1 MGQLKHPCVE
11 LSQVALRFQG
21 KKAAPKDV
29 VIALES
35 LHQTLKDVTRQDY
48 ALDGKLAE
56 YVFFPLSH
64 VFQENKT
71 IPVRATEL
79 ALQCLQILISRGWR
93 DSIAPDLAKQLLIL
107 LGFLAGGS
115 GTEGKTK
122 DVNEE
127 LAAAAFSCLSSLFR
141 ASDAAGLS
149 SDGSVDA
156 TNFPVLGHTVSVL
169 LDGVGS
175 GPSVKVRLGALS
187 ALDALLSSISDKEA
201 LKSFF
206 PGIVSALTKLLS
218 AGSRSKGS
226 YRTLQ
231 GSLDVLTK
239 IIVKVV
245 SDRTNPELAPS
256 EPGGQVAIVPYDH
269 KDRPKESWLE
279 VTSVQVKLALANV
292 LPLRYHEQVEVRK
305 ALFRLCMSILE
316 RCRRSL
322 PQSVPMMIET
332 SVIICTQSSIVD
344 TIELLDNLRIVVT
357 TDSGLLETLKSSLH
371 DWVVALPRVMQSND
385 DTPKKRTVD
394 QISIAFEIIGA
405 VGTVSDVLNYA
416 MIGNLRASVSAALQA
431 SASKTI
437 QDVAESDVE
446 IDQAL
451 RIHQAKEVSVV
462 FPEVMFTKISQS
474 TTVEG
479 LRSLA
484 TKISKSSI
492 ATTLQRDV
500 IEILRTTSGDE
511 QIATLWL
518 AIQMQSKH
526 EAACNDFDVFLNPI
540 ATDPEQ
546 RNPVLDDL
554 YTFSLAVLSEQT
566 YTTENDWRLQALSLE
581 AIALQAQQQRQD
593 FRPELVDALY
603 PILERMGSPNAALQR
618 HAVTALSIVS
628 TACSYPTPKDFIIKN
643 VDYLVNAVALKLNTF
658 DISPQAP
665 QVLTMMIKLCG
676 ATLIPYLDDL
686 VESIFAILECYHGY
700 PKLVEQMFSV
710 LNAIVEAANKAASAT
725 AITETAAPLP
735 RVQIYKPTTITSLAS
750 QLQQARIE
758 KPHLDPLPSPP
769 PETNP
774 SASSPPEEDPPQPQP
789 TSSDTTSP
797 LPSPLHTISSITT
810 LTQHHLP
817 TPSPP
822 LRLLLLNLLPPA
834 FSLLAPHVDHFLPLI
849 HALWP
854 ALIARLYDPE
864 AYITTAA
871 ANALTALCKAAGEFL
886 ASRFRDE
893 WERIGG
899 LYVRCVKEAGVERRR
914 MGRVGGVAGR
924 REGAVGGL
932 VLGVVE
938 WVGVGG
944 GMEEGVWEMVE
955 GEVGGGGGRE
965 GREADVGERGRG
977 LMEGR
982 GKEVLEGLDADMLWL
997 VEERERV
1004 RRGGR
1009 GLEKPMAEGVVF
1021 GDVDL

>member
-1 MGQLKHPCVE
+1 LWQLKPPCVE

-64 VFQENKT
+64 IFRENKT

-79 ALQCLQILISRGWR
+79 ALQCLQVLISRGWR
-93 DSIAPDLAKQLLIL
+93 NSIAPDLAKQLLIL

-115 GTEGKTK
+115 ATEGKTK

-127 LAAAAFSCLSSLFR
+127 LAAAAFSCLGSLFR

-175 GPSVKVRLGALS
+175 GPSIKVRLGALS

-206 PGIVSALTKLLS
+206 PGMVSALTKLLS

-245 SDRTNPELAPS
+245 SDHTNPELAPS
-256 EPGGQVAIVPYDH
+256 ESGGQVATVPYDR
-269 KDRPKESWLE
+269 KDRPKDSWPE
-279 VTSVQVKLALANV
+279 VTSTQVKLALANV
-292 LPLRYHEQVEVRK
+292 LLLRYHEQVEVRK

-344 TIELLDNLRIVVT
+344 TIELLDNLRIVLT
-357 TDSGLLETLKSSLH
+357 TNSELLESLKSTLH
-371 DWVVALPRVMQSND
+371 DWIVTLPRVMQSND

-394 QISIAFEIIGA
+394 QISIALEIISA
-405 VGTVSDVLNYA
+405 HGTVSDVLNYA
-416 MIGNLRASVSAALQA
+416 MISNLRASVSAFLQA

-451 RIHQAKEVSVV
+451 RVHQAKEVSVI

-479 LRSLA
+479 LQSLA
-484 TKISKSSI
+484 NKISRSTI

-500 IEILRTTSGDE
+500 IETLRTTSGDE

-526 EAACNDFDVFLNPI
+526 EAACNDFDVFLNPS
-540 ATDPEQ
+540 AADPEQ
-546 RNPVLDDL
+546 SNPVLDDL
-554 YTFSLAVLSEQT
+554 YAFSLAVLSEQT
-566 YTTENDWRLQALSLE
+566 YTTENDWRHQALSLE

-628 TACSYPTPKDFIIKN
+628 TACSYPTPKDLIIEN

-658 DISPQAP
+658 DISPQTP

-710 LNAIVEAANKAASAT
+710 LNAIVETANKAASAT
-725 AITETAAPLP
+725 AITETAEPLP
-735 RVQIYKPTTITSLAS
+735 RIQTYKPTSLASLAS

-758 KPHLDPLPSPP
+758 NPHLDPLPSPP

-774 SASSPPEEDPPQPQP
+774 SPSSPPEEPPQA
-789 TSSDTTSP
+789 TSTDTPSP
-797 LPSPLHTISSITT
+797 LPSPLRTIFSITT

-834 FSLLAPHVDHFLPLI
+834 FSLLAPHTDNLLPLI

-871 ANALTALCKAAGEFL
+871 AAALTALCKAAGEFL

-899 LYVRCVKEAGVERRR
+899 LWARCVREAGVERRR
-914 MGRVGGVAGR
+914 MGRVGGLLGR

-955 GEVGGGGGRE
+955 GGAGGGGGRE
-965 GREADVGERGRG
+965 GREADMGERGRG

-982 GKEVLEGLDADMLWL
+982 GREVLEGLNADMLWL

-1009 GLEKPMAEGVVF
+1009 GLEKLVVEGVVF

>member
-1 MGQLKHPCVE
+1 M
-11 LSQVALRFQG
+11 RFQG

-29 VIALES
+29 ITALES

-64 VFQENKT
+64 IFRENKT
-71 IPVRATEL
+71 VPVRATEL

-93 DSIAPDLAKQLLIL
+93 DSVAPDLAKQLLIL

-115 GTEGKTK
+115 ATEGKTK

-127 LAAAAFSCLSSLFR
+127 LAAAAFSCLGSLFR

-156 TNFPVLGHTVSVL
+156 ADFPVLGHTVSVL

-218 AGSRSKGS
+218 VGSRSKGS
-226 YRTLQ
+226 YRTLR

-245 SDRTNPELAPS
+245 SDHTNPESAPLGS
-256 EPGGQVAIVPYDH
+256 GGQVAVVPYDR
-269 KDRPKESWLE
+269 KDRPQDSWLE
-279 VTSVQVKLALANV
+279 VTSAQLKLALANV

-305 ALFRLCMSILE
+305 ALFQLCISILE

-332 SVIICTQSSIVD
+332 SVIICTRSSIVD

-357 TDSGLLETLKSSLH
+357 TDSRLLETLKSSLH
-371 DWVVALPRVMQSND
+371 DWIVTLPRVMQSND
-385 DTPKKRTVD
+385 DTPKKQIVD
-394 QISIAFEIIGA
+394 QISIAFEIVGA
-405 VGTVSDVLNYA
+405 EGTVSDVLNYA
-416 MIGNLRASVSAALQA
+416 MISNLRASVSAVLQA
-431 SASKTI
+431 SASRTI

-446 IDQAL
+446 IGQAL
-451 RIHQAKEVSVV
+451 RVHQAKEVPVI
-462 FPEVMFTKISQS
+462 FPEVMFSKISQS

-479 LRSLA
+479 LQSLA
-484 TKISKSSI
+484 NKISTSTT
-492 ATTLQRDV
+492 ATTLQRDL
-500 IEILRTTSGDE
+500 IETLRTTFGNE
-511 QIATLWL
+511 QIAALWL

-526 EAACNDFDVFLNPI
+526 EVARNDFDGFLNPI
-540 ATDPEQ
+540 AADPEQ
-546 RNPVLDDL
+546 SNPVLDDL
-554 YTFSLAVLSEQT
+554 YAFSLSVLSEQT
-566 YTTENDWRLQALSLE
+566 YTTEIDWRLQALSLE

-628 TACSYPTPKDFIIKN
+628 TACSYPTPKNLIISN
-643 VDYLVNAVALKLNTF
+643 VDYLVNAVVLKLNTF

-676 ATLIPYLDDL
+676 APLIPYLDDL

-700 PKLVEQMFSV
+700 PKFVEQMFSV
-710 LNAIVEAANKAASAT
+710 LNAIVEAANRAASAT

-735 RVQIYKPTTITSLAS
+735 RIQTYTPTSIASLAS
-750 QLQQARIE
+750 QLQQARIQ

-769 PETNP
+769 PYP
-774 SASSPPEEDPPQPQP
+774 SPPPEDDPPQAQP
-789 TSSDTTSP
+789 TTDDTPP
-797 LPSPLHTISSITT
+797 LPPSLTTITSITS
-810 LTQHHLP
+810 LTQHHLS
-817 TPSPP
+817 TPSPS
-822 LRLLLLNLLPPA
+822 LRLLLLNLLPQA
-834 FSLLAPHVDHFLPLI
+834 FSLLAPQPNTLLPLTST
-849 HALWP
+849 LWP
-854 ALIARLYDPE
+854 VLITRLYDPE

-871 ANALTALCKAAGEFL
+871 ATALTALCKAAGDFL
-886 ASRFRDE
+886 ASRFKDE

-899 LYVRCVKEAGVERRR
+899 LYARCRKEAGVERRK
-914 MGRVGGVAGR
+914 MGRVGGVLGR

-932 VLGVVE
+932 VVGVVE
-938 WVGVGG
+938 WVGAGG
-944 GMEEGVWEMVE
+944 EMEEGVWEMVE
-955 GEVGGGGGRE
+955 GGVGGGDGGGRDGGGRE
-965 GREADVGERGRG
+965 GRERDVGERGRG
-977 LMEGR
+977 LLEGR
-982 GKEVLEGLDADMLWL
+982 EREVLEGLNADMLWL

-1004 RRGGR
+1004 RRGGT
-1009 GLEKPMAEGVVF
+1009 GLEKPVVEGWVF

>member
-1 MGQLKHPCVE
+1 MWQLKPPCVE
-11 LSQVALRFQG
+11 LSQVTLHFKG
-21 KKAAPKDV
+21 KKATPKDV
-29 VIALES
+29 IIALES

-48 ALDGKLAE
+48 ALDSKLAE

-64 VFQENKT
+64 IFQENKT

-93 DSIAPDLAKQLLIL
+93 NSITPDLAKQLLIL
-107 LGFLAGGS
+107 LSFLAGGS
-115 GTEGKTK
+115 VTEAECK

-127 LAAAAFSCLSSLFR
+127 LAAAAFSCLGSLFR
-141 ASDAAGLS
+141 ASNAAGLS

-156 TNFPVLGHTVSVL
+156 ANFPVLGHTVSVL
-169 LDGVGS
+169 LDGVGI

-201 LKSFF
+201 TKSFF

-226 YRTLQ
+226 YRILQ
-231 GSLDVLTK
+231 GSLDVLTQ
-239 IIVKVV
+239 IILEVV
-245 SDRTNPELAPS
+245 SDHTNPEFTPPEQDS
-256 EPGGQVAIVPYDH
+256 SQVAVVPYNH
-269 KDRPKESWLE
+269 KNRPKDSWLE
-279 VTSVQVKLALANV
+279 ATSAQVKLALANI
-292 LPLRYHEQVEVRK
+292 LPLRYHEKEEVRK

-316 RCRRSL
+316 RCPRSL

-332 SVIICTQSSIVD
+332 SLIICTQSSIVD

-357 TDSGLLETLKSSLH
+357 PDSSLFEALKSSVH
-371 DWVVALPRVMQSND
+371 DWIVTLPRVMQSNNE
-385 DTPKKRTVD
+385 TPKKRIVD
-394 QISIAFEIIGA
+394 QISVAFEIISAQGS
-405 VGTVSDVLNYA
+405 VSDVLNYA
-416 MIGNLRASVSAALQA
+416 MISNLRASVSAALQT

-437 QDVAESDVE
+437 QDVAESDAE
-446 IDQAL
+446 IDKAV
-451 RIHQAKEVSVV
+451 RVHQAKEVSVI

-474 TTVEG
+474 VTVKG
-479 LRSLA
+479 LQSLA
-484 TKISKSSI
+484 NKISKSTIS
-492 ATTLQRDV
+492 TTLQRDV
-500 IEILRTTSGDE
+500 IETLRTTSGDD

-526 EAACNDFDVFLNPI
+526 EDDIDVFLNPI
-540 ATDPEQ
+540 AADPEQ
-546 RNPVLDDL
+546 SNPILDDL
-554 YTFSLAVLSEQT
+554 YSFSLAVLSELT
-566 YTTENDWRLQALSLE
+566 YTTENDWRLQALSLQ

-603 PILERMGSPNAALQR
+603 PILERMGSPNAALQK
-618 HAVTALSIVS
+618 HAITAHSIVS
-628 TACSYPTPKDFIIKN
+628 TACSYPSPKDLIIEN

-710 LNAIVEAANKAASAT
+710 LNAIVEEGNKAAAAT
-725 AITETAAPLP
+725 AITSTAEPSS
-735 RVQIYKPTTITSLAS
+735 RIQIYKPTTIASLAS
-750 QLQQARIE
+750 QLKQARIE

-769 PETNP
+769 PDTDHSP
-774 SASSPPEEDPPQPQP
+774 STPSSPLEEAPQQK
-789 TSSDTTSP
+789 SDDTPP
-797 LPSPLHTISSITT
+797 LPKPLLTISSIAT

-817 TPSPP
+817 TSSPS
-822 LRLLLLNLLPPA
+822 LRLLLLNLLPRA
-834 FSLLAPHVDHFLPLI
+834 FFLLSPYTDHFLPIINL
-849 HALWP
+849 LWP
-854 ALIARLYDPE
+854 VLIARLYDPE

-871 ANALTALCKAAGEFL
+871 AHALAALCKAAGEFL

-893 WERIGG
+893 WERIGA
-899 LYVRCVKEAGVERRR
+899 LYARCRREAAVERRR
-914 MGRVGGVAGR
+914 MGRVGGVLGR

-932 VLGVVE
+932 VLGAVE
-938 WVGVGG
+938 WVGAEGE
-944 GMEEGVWEMVE
+944 MEEGLWEMVE
-955 GEVGGGGGRE
+955 GVVGEGGGRE
-965 GREADVGERGRG
+965 GRSGLRDGR
-977 LMEGR
+977 R
-982 GKEVLEGLDADMLWL
+982 REVLEGLNADMLWV

-1009 GLEKPMAEGVVF
+1009 ALEKPVVEGVVF

>member
-1 MGQLKHPCVE
+1 M
-11 LSQVALRFQG
+11 
-21 KKAAPKDV
+21 
-29 VIALES
+29 
-35 LHQTLKDVTRQDY
+35 HQTLKDVTRQDY

-64 VFQENKT
+64 IFRENKA
-71 IPVRATEL
+71 IPVRASEL
-79 ALQCLQILISRGWR
+79 SLQCLQILISRGWR

-115 GTEGKTK
+115 ATEGKTK

-127 LAAAAFSCLSSLFR
+127 LAAAAFSCLGSLFR

-156 TNFPVLGHTVSVL
+156 NNFPVLGHTVSVL

-175 GPSVKVRLGALS
+175 GPSIKVRLGAVS

-231 GSLDVLTK
+231 GSLDILTK

-245 SDRTNPELAPS
+245 SDHTNPELEPS
-256 EPGGQVAIVPYDH
+256 ESGGQVAVVPYDR
-269 KDRPKESWLE
+269 KDRPKDSWLE
-279 VTSVQVKLALANV
+279 VTSAQVKLALANI
-292 LPLRYHEQVEVRK
+292 LPLRYHEQVDVRK

-322 PQSVPMMIET
+322 PQSVPMMIDT

-357 TDSGLLETLKSSLH
+357 TDSRLLETLKSSLH
-371 DWVVALPRVMQSND
+371 DWIVALPRVMQSND

-405 VGTVSDVLNYA
+405 QGTVSDVLSYA
-416 MIGNLRASVSAALQA
+416 MTSNLRASVSAVLQA

-446 IDQAL
+446 INQAL
-451 RIHQAKEVSVV
+451 RVHQAKEVSVV

-474 TTVEG
+474 TTAEG
-479 LRSLA
+479 LQSLA
-484 TKISKSSI
+484 NKISRSTI
-492 ATTLQRDV
+492 ATTLRRDV
-500 IEILRTTSGDE
+500 IETLRTTSGDE
-511 QIATLWL
+511 QTATLWL

-526 EAACNDFDVFLNPI
+526 EAACNDFDGFLNPT
-540 ATDPEQ
+540 AADLEQ
-546 RNPVLDDL
+546 SNPVLDDL
-554 YTFSLAVLSEQT
+554 YAFSLAVLSEQT

-628 TACSYPTPKDFIIKN
+628 TACSYPSPKDLVIEN

-700 PKLVEQMFSV
+700 PNLVEQMFGV
-710 LNAIVEAANKAASAT
+710 LNAIVEAGNQAAAAT
-725 AITETAAPLP
+725 AITDTAEPLP
-735 RVQIYKPTTITSLAS
+735 RIQTYTPTSIASLAS

-758 KPHLDPLPSPP
+758 KLRLDPLPSPP
-769 PETNP
+769 LDTNP
-774 SASSPPEEDPPQPQP
+774 SPSSPTEDPLPPDHQPP
-789 TSSDTTSP
+789 SSDTTSP
-797 LPSPLHTISSITT
+797 LPSPLVTISSITT

-817 TPSPP
+817 TPSPS
-822 LRLLLLNLLPPA
+822 LRLLLLNLLPRA
-834 FSLLAPHVDHFLPLI
+834 FFLLAPHTDHFLPLV
-849 HALWP
+849 HTLWP

-871 ANALTALCKAAGEFL
+871 ANALSALCKTAGDFL
-886 ASRFRDE
+886 ASRFSDE
-893 WERIGG
+893 WERIRG
-899 LYVRCVKEAGVERRR
+899 LYVRCREEAGVERRK
-914 MGRVGGVAGR
+914 MGRAGGVLGR
-924 REGAVGGL
+924 REVAVGGL

-938 WVGVGG
+938 WVGVRG

-955 GEVGGGGGRE
+955 GGFGGGGGKGGDIGE
-965 GREADVGERGRG
+965 GRSGLRGGRGR
-977 LMEGR
+977 
-982 GKEVLEGLDADMLWL
+982 EVLEGLNADMLWV

-1009 GLEKPMAEGVVF
+1009 ALGKPVVEGVVF
-1021 GDVDL
+1021 GDIDL